1 MDGILN
7 FFEENI
13 LPLITASIAIIAIFQ
28 TSLQIKISNK
38 QFLFKKRVEKYTL
51 ANSLICLYEDNKSL
65 LDYSD
70 SKDNE
75 PIIVDFQFENLTNI
89 MYLKDITEIIY
100 DVKNNNKKVKFLL
113 KLEEL
118 RNLANEIKFLF
129 KGKSGELLSQ
139 YIRNYHDLLLELYKY
154 QVLLNLMK
162 DNRISGNDNI
172 TYEELQ
178 KEFGESKYRNRLYNV
193 ISKLKNSY
201 DELSKNEIIPKVE
214 KEIEL

>member
-1 MDGILN
+1 MDSILN
-7 FFEENI
+7 FFGENI
-13 LPLITASIAIIAIFQ
+13 FPLITASVAIIAILQ

-38 QFLFKKRVEKYTL
+38 QFLFKNRVKKYTL
-51 ANSLICLYEDNKSL
+51 INSLTWLYEDNKSL
-65 LDYSD
+65 LDYSN

-89 MYLKDITEIIY
+89 GYLKDITEIIY
-100 DVKNNNKKVKFLL
+100 DVKNNDKKIKFLL

-129 KGKSGELLSQ
+129 KGESGELLSQ
-139 YIRNYHDLLLELYKY
+139 YIYNYQDLLLELYKY
-154 QVLLNLMK
+154 QVLLNSMK
-162 DNRISGNDNI
+162 DNRIPGNENI

-178 KEFGESKYRNRLYNV
+178 KEFGESKHRNRLYNV

-201 DELSKNEIIPKVE
+201 DELSKNEII
-214 KEIEL
+214 KEIEKDISL